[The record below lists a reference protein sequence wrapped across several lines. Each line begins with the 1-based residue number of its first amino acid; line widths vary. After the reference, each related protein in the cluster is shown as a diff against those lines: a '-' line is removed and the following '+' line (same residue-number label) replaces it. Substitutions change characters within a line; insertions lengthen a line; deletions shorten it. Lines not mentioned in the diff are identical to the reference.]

1 MIVFY
6 KNEQIFFPK
15 LFLIKCNGVSIT
27 NFQIQHQIKSFN
39 TKNKNR
45 KPNIFPYCLSQWSS
59 LTLFLELRFS
69 ASMATV
75 QLESFSIIRSS
86 KLPPSIVASSRPITA
101 KLPNYTALK
110 LRSLSATPF
119 RTQSSSRVFPR
130 RGSVVC
136 EAREDTAVE
145 G

>member
-101 KLPNYTALK
+101 RLPHHTTALK
-110 LRSLSATPF
+110 LRSLSATPL
-119 RTQSSSRVFPR
+119 RSQSSSRVFPR
-130 RGSVVC
+130 RRSVVC
-136 EAREDTAVE
+136 EARDTAVE